1 VTDGWVLGV
10 DGCRAGWVGVV
21 LTPGEPVRGVFGTHI
36 GEIVEA
42 ASATSGAS
50 ASRLA
55 VVGIDMPLHLS
66 DDGHRSCDL
75 EARRHLGAKRSSLF
89 VTPPRAALTAATY
102 EEACAIARRAT
113 GSAPSRQAWA
123 LRTKVLELDRWWVD
137 APCPVHEVHPE
148 MSFSV
153 MTGAPILARKTTW
166 AGLTTR
172 RAALAKQGIDVPDDL
187 GPAGRLA
194 GADDVLD
201 AAAVAWTA
209 RRILTGDALTFPDP
223 PVDLGDGRRQAIWA

>member
-1 VTDGWVLGV
+1 VTDQWVLGV

-21 LTPGEPVRGVFGTHI
+21 LTPGAPVRGVFGTHI

-50 ASRLA
+50 ASQLA
-55 VVGIDMPLHLS
+55 AVGVDMPLHLS

-89 VTPPRAALTAATY
+89 VTPPRAALQAETY
-102 EEACAIARRAT
+102 EEACAIARAAT
-113 GSAPSRQAWA
+113 SAAPSRQAWA
-123 LRTKVLELDRWWVD
+123 LRTKVLELDAWWPT

-148 MSFSV
+148 VSFSA
-153 MTGAPILARKTTW
+153 MTGAPILARKSTW
-166 AGLTTR
+166 AGLTAR
-172 RAALAKQGIDVPDDL
+172 RAALADEGIVVPDDI
-187 GPAGRLA
+187 GAAGQTA
-194 GADDVLD
+194 AADDVLD

-209 RRILTGDALTFPDP
+209 RRIVDGEAVSFPDP
-223 PVDLGDGRRQAIWA
+223 PVDLGGDRYQAIWA